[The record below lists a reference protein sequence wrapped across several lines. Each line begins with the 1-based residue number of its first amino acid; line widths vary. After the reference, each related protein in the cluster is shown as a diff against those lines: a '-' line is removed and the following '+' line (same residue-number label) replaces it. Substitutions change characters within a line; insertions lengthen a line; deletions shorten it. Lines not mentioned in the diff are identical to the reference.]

1 MSDNTTQSTTETTT
15 PPTDKQKLE
24 ALFTEFGIGFKHVPS
39 FRIGPNANVPSET
52 TIYCS
57 AKEARIDG
65 YNGFETSFEFD
76 ADGKFVK
83 MDIYE

>member
-1 MSDNTTQSTTETTT
+1 MSTNTTPTTTESTAQL
-15 PPTDKQKLE
+15 TDKQKLE
-24 ALFTEFGIGFKHVPS
+24 ALFTEFGIGFKRIPS
-39 FRIGPNANVPSET
+39 FSIGPNANVPSET

-57 AKEARIDG
+57 ANEARIDG